1 MLRGVVLHPVV
12 ARRVCD
18 DGEFRAGVAD
28 EDAVAGGQDGD
39 VLATVGLRAFAVSRG
54 SRRPAAGFPQEKG
67 PSADGRLTFP
77 EVLEPWPTDGGRDGS
92 IERWLHQTGEP
103 LAANLSVFIRVHPW
117 LTKNPQ
123 S

>member
-1 MLRGVVLHPVV
+1 MAEGAEHRSIPTQEGDATAGRHLMLRGVVLHPVV

-39 VLATVGLRAFAVSRG
+39 VLATVGFRAFAVSRG

-67 PSADGRLTFP
+67 PSADGRLAFP
-77 EVLEPWPTDGGRDGS
+77 DVWEP
-92 IERWLHQTGEP
+92 
-103 LAANLSVFIRVHPW
+103 
-117 LTKNPQ
+117 
-123 S
+123 